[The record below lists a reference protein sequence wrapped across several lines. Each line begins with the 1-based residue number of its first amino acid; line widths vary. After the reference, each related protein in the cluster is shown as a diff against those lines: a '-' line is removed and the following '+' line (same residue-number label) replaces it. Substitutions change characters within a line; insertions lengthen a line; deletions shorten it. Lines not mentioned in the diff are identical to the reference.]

1 MGGLHSSRYSTS
13 CNAMEG
19 QAMILELLTSF
30 TFLMI
35 VSQGVRALCN
45 GLANLDAKARYR
57 HGVST
62 SGPH

>member
-1 MGGLHSSRYSTS
+1 
-13 CNAMEG
+13 
-19 QAMILELLTSF
+19 MILELLTSF